1 MMTSIDL
8 SKFKSGII
16 TIEAQSLNTEKFI
29 NLLWKNNIEIMNIKR
44 INITTSIMDIRLKD
58 YYKINGISKKT
69 KTKIKILNRRGTAFL
84 IIKAKK
90 RMALFIGVFIFAG
103 IIYYLST
110 FIWSVD
116 IAGERALTP
125 FEIRQQLLTIG
136 IRPGISKKS
145 INVNNIEKKLY
156 ELNPNIM
163 WAKVRIAGPKLEV
176 TATERQSPPNIITDT
191 TICDLAAKKDGQ
203 IIRVYTKAGTAVV
216 KKDDIVKK
224 GQILVKGIQG
234 DENNPYEVHADGSVI
249 AKTFYEQKKTV
260 EIKGKKIERTGK
272 SISNCYINIKNNR
285 LYLKKSVNKFN
296 KYDTI
301 IDKKGLIYFENIYE
315 TKEVPFELNKQ
326 DTINNAEKELEDK
339 ITLSLDKSTKVVN
352 KIVNSSEEDN
362 KLVIRLILIG
372 EENIAV
378 PQKVNEN

>member
-1 MMTSIDL
+1 MASIDL

-16 TIEAQSLNTEKFI
+16 TIEAQSLNIEKFI
-29 NLLWKNNIEIMNIKR
+29 NLLWKNNIDIMNIKR

-58 YYKINGISKKT
+58 YYKISGISKKT
-69 KTKIKILNRRGTAFL
+69 KTKIKVLNRRGTAFL

-90 RMALFIGVFIFAG
+90 RTALFIGVFIFAG
-103 IIYYLST
+103 IIYYLSA
-110 FIWSVD
+110 FIWSID
-116 IAGERALTP
+116 ITGERTLAP
-125 FEIRQQLLTIG
+125 FEIRQQLLTMG
-136 IRPGISKKS
+136 IKPGMSKKS
-145 INVNNIEKKLY
+145 INVNKIEEKLY

-163 WAKVRIAGPKLEV
+163 WTKVRIAGPKLEV
-176 TATERQSPPNIITDT
+176 TATERQSPPSIITDDS
-191 TICDLAAKKDGQ
+191 ICDLVAKKDGQ

-224 GQILVKGIQG
+224 GQLLVKGMQG

-249 AKTFYEQKKTV
+249 ARTFYEQDKTV
-260 EIKGKKIERTGK
+260 EFKGIKTLRTGK
-272 SISNCYINIKNNR
+272 MTSNIYINIKNNR

-326 DTINNAEKELEDK
+326 DTIENVKKELEDK
-339 ITLSLDKSTKVVN
+339 ITLSLDKSTKIVD
-352 KIVNSSEEDN
+352 KIVNSSVEN
-362 KLVIRLILIG
+362 NNLVIRLILIG

-378 PQKVNEN
+378 PQKVNKN